1 MKYDIKRLTESIQRL
16 TNVGIA
22 LSATQDIN
30 AFFEMILKEA
40 MFFTNAD
47 AGTVYTVSDN
57 LQHLEFQVVCTKSKS
72 ILMGP
77 ADTSKWP
84 PVELYNEDCS
94 KRMKN
99 FVAYVYH
106 TKEARRINDVYH
118 QELFDASGTKK
129 YDKANGYKS
138 ISMAAIPLKNHEN
151 DILGVVQLINA
162 MNDEGE
168 IVPFA
173 KRNIIFLDSLASQ
186 AAIALSNKKLIQN
199 LENLLHQ
206 FIKSIAKAI
215 DRKSKN
221 TGGHITRVATLSE
234 MLFHKVD
241 EDNTI
246 YKDYHFSEDEIQE
259 LSIAGWMHDV
269 GKITTPVYIM
279 DKSKKLETIFDRI
292 EMVKTR
298 IDMVIAVIQK
308 DKAYAPKEKHKELD
322 KIIEEIKEYKKI
334 LIECNESSEFMNDEI
349 YNKLREI
356 FTFNYS
362 SEGKN
367 YFIITEN
374 EFHNLSIRKGT
385 LSPEELEK
393 MHEHATVTLELL
405 EELTFPKKFRHVPLF
420 AASHHE
426 RLNGKG
432 YPSHLTENE
441 LPIQARVIAVADIFE
456 ALTASD
462 RPYKSDKTLSQTFK
476 ILAFMAKDRD
486 IDPDLLTIFIDSKLY
501 LEYSQIYLKP
511 HQIDDVDFEAIKKI
525 YQN

>member
-1 MKYDIKRLTESIQRL
+1 MYDIKRLTESIKRL

-30 AFFEMILKEA
+30 AFFELILKEA

-47 AGTVYTVSDN
+47 AGTVYTVSDDQ
-57 LQHLEFQVVCTKSKS
+57 QHLDFKVVCTKSKK
-72 ILMGP
+72 LHMGT

-84 PVELYNEDCS
+84 PVQLYDADGN

-106 TKEARRINDVYH
+106 TKEPKKINDVYK
-118 QELFDASGTKK
+118 QDLFDASGTKK
-129 YDKANGYKS
+129 YDRANNYKS

-162 MNDEGE
+162 IDDDGE

-199 LENLLHQ
+199 LEKLLHQ

-234 MLFHKVD
+234 MLFQKVN

-246 YKDYHFSEDEIQE
+246 FKDYKFDEDEIQE

-298 IDMVIAVIQK
+298 IDMVIAIIER
-308 DKAYAPKEKHKELD
+308 DKALAPKEKYGEFD
-322 KIIEEIKEYKKI
+322 KIINEVKEYKEI
-334 LIECNESSEFMNDEI
+334 LITCNESSEYMNDEI
-349 YNKLREI
+349 YNKLTEI

-367 YFIITEN
+367 YFIITED
-374 EFHNLSIRKGT
+374 EFNNLSIRKGT
-385 LSPEELEK
+385 LIPKEMEK
-393 MHEHATVTLELL
+393 MHEHASVTLELL
-405 EELTFPKKFRHVPLF
+405 DELTFPKKFRNVPLF

-426 RLNGKG
+426 KLNGKG
-432 YPSHLTENE
+432 YPSQLTEDE
-441 LPIQARVIAVADIFE
+441 LPLQARVIAVADIFE

-486 IDPDLLTIFIDSKLY
+486 IDPDLLTLFIDSGLFTQY
-501 LEYSQIYLKP
+501 ANIYLKP
-511 HQIDDVDFEAIKKI
+511 HQIDDVDFEIIKKI